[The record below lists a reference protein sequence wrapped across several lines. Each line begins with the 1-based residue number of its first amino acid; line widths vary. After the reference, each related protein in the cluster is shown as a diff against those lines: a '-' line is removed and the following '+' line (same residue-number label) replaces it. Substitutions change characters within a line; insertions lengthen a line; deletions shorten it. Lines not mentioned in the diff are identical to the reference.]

1 MGSELP
7 GRGPGT
13 APRPPLP
20 QRRHSL
26 ALAAVHIAGGVH
38 ELLDT
43 GPRAVTLLT
52 AHQGVA
58 AKGLRLAGEAVG
70 RDGAWGT
77 DALACELVTEA
88 AAAVTGCG
96 CGHSTRSAGLMAA
109 LRAPKVGRGA
119 RPPYPSLDPPTPGPK
134 SQAAPLM

>member
-1 MGSELP
+1 MLAGDP
-7 GRGPGT
+7 GLLQGHRD
-13 APRPPLP
+13 P
-20 QRRHSL
+20 QRRYSL
-26 ALAAVHIAGGVH
+26 ALATVHIAGGVH

-52 AHQGVA
+52 AHQGMA
-58 AKGLRLAGEAVG
+58 AKGLGLADKAVW
-70 RDGAWGT
+70 RDGARRA

-96 CGHSTRSAGLMAA
+96 CGHSPQSAGPMVA
-109 LRAPKVGRGA
+109 LNVGWGA